1 MQREAASFCRGPLFC
16 IQRAGAASSQG
27 IEVALV
33 VVRWTAVS
41 APRSG
46 YEGAEPAA
54 QVRGFAKSI
63 PAVTRASGGLGAEG

>member
-1 MQREAASFCRGPLFC
+1 M
-16 IQRAGAASSQG
+16 AASSQG

-41 APRSG
+41 APRSD

-63 PAVTRASGGLGAEG
+63 PAVTRALDTLRVEVLEAVSMMKK